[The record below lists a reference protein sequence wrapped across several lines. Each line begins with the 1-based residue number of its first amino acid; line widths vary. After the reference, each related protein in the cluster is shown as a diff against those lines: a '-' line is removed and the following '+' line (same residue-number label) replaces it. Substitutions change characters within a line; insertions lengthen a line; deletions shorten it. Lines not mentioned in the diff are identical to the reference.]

1 MIATPAR
8 LRTSFVALTLAAAGA
23 GLMASAPSATAQ
35 NAASVASGAAPAMS
49 TSAAASSSQAKA
61 AKWCGPWRHTVGT
74 VTQTVY
80 VTNKN
85 CRGGI
90 SFQVKIAAGPDSP
103 CLVAK
108 YGSTRSVK
116 WARSRAFQGIRWNCA

>member
-1 MIATPAR
+1 MIATRAR
-8 LRTSFVALTLAAAGA
+8 LRTSLAALTIAAAGA
-23 GLMASAPSATAQ
+23 GLVASAPSANAQSTAST
-35 NAASVASGAAPAMS
+35 ASAS

-90 SFQVKIAAGPDSP
+90 SFQVREAYGPDSP
-103 CLVAK
+103 CIVAR
-108 YGSTRSVK
+108 YGHTRSWK
-116 WARSRAFQGIRWNCA
+116 WSRHKTFQGIRWNCA